1 MHPAVVPAARYGAVT
16 AVISSVVSLVITV
29 IGTIVKGVEDAK
41 EITSKVEWSQEHI
54 SDVAQWLQKQQRTVQ
69 TYGKYVTNPTNYWN
83 GDFSTPKNPAKSNA
97 YIEWLRWTF
106 GPDAPESIL
115 NRYGIRPWSGP
126 RDTGYAENI
135 PPNLVGF
142 PITSCIDY
150 LQERISLLAMLY
162 PIQRVW
168 SAYTGEDAFTISQDE
183 ITDQGLLDL
192 AWASYGG
199 RWPDS
204 LQTDVW
210 NSAVEMYAAGALS
223 PTWIVPYAVFGFNEA
238 DVASYGLAPA
248 KGRLFNIQVLSELHV
263 YLSARTVLMFR
274 DPASA
279 EALSGTVP
287 LLEAREML
295 IMLAQDPDPVAAL
308 AAYKEQNPAPVDPAA
323 LMSRKQEAARQI
335 HAKAA
340 RMIAQI
346 HPDLT
351 KGAVDGSQAPQPNYL
366 PLYFAAGIWG
376 FVGLIRPRL

>member
-210 NSAVEMYAAGALS
+210 N
-223 PTWIVPYAVFGFNEA
+223 
-238 DVASYGLAPA
+238 
-248 KGRLFNIQVLSELHV
+248 
-263 YLSARTVLMFR
+263 
-274 DPASA
+274 
-279 EALSGTVP
+279 
-287 LLEAREML
+287 
-295 IMLAQDPDPVAAL
+295 
-308 AAYKEQNPAPVDPAA
+308 
-323 LMSRKQEAARQI
+323 
-335 HAKAA
+335 
-340 RMIAQI
+340 
-346 HPDLT
+346 
-351 KGAVDGSQAPQPNYL
+351 
-366 PLYFAAGIWG
+366 
-376 FVGLIRPRL
+376 